1 MTPASWN
8 EKSLEDLI
16 ETHLLAS
23 GYEKGTSASFDRINA
38 LDRAALLRFLES
50 TQKDA
55 LDLYRD
61 EAGAKWQDKLFE
73 ALALSIGR
81 WGVVHALLNGFKC
94 GASGKFALYYPRPT
108 VLSTQAQVDRWNSN
122 VFSITRQLH
131 FSNIAAA
138 DSLDMAV
145 FVNGLPIATFE
156 LKNAFTHQNVVHA
169 MRQYKDDR
177 PAKEPLFNFG
187 RCLVHFAVDSDEA
200 YMTTH
205 LRDAK
210 TGFLPFNKGT
220 ANGGGNPPGDVG
232 PRTAY
237 LWEQV
242 FTPDGLGELLE
253 GFAKMV
259 EEKGDDNKKL
269 HKLLFPRYH
278 QRDCV
283 LKLLAHA
290 ANKGAGHKYLI
301 QHSAGSGKS
310 NTIGWLC
317 KGLVGLQQGGDALF
331 DTVVLV
337 TDLRILDSQIAAT
350 VLSIVDDKNLVM
362 HAQKGSF
369 ELKHALQSG
378 KKIVVTTIQ
387 KFPFVLDQ
395 IGDLPQSRFAIVIDE
410 AHSSQGGKVAG
421 KMNAALGGGFVDDD
435 DEPFEDKLNAL
446 MEARKM
452 LPNASYFA
460 FTATPKPKTLETF
473 GELGGDG
480 SFAPFHQYTM
490 KQAIAEGFI
499 LDVLKNYTT
508 YNTFYTLVKKIDSD
522 PDFEVSKAQKKLRA
536 MVERHPDSIAKKAAI
551 MLEHFTG
558 EVVNRMDNR
567 ARAMIVTGGIEQAIR
582 YKWAV
587 DAWLREHHANFEA
600 IVAFSGE
607 KEVDGNKF
615 TEEGMNGFESGKI
628 KARFREPKFR
638 LLIVADKFQTGFDE
652 PLLHTM
658 YVDKMLGGV
667 QAVQTLSRLNRCH
680 PLKTETFVLDFANK
694 AEVVRE
700 AFEPFYEGTTLVEE
714 TDINRLNFLQD
725 DIEKAQLWTHDE
737 IEDWCARLLNGED
750 RQTLEPKLDAV
761 VERYKE
767 LEEDEQVKFKGDLK
781 NFLRGYEF
789 LSSIRPFK
797 RADWEMLSI
806 FGGLLLPKL
815 PAPKEDDLAKGVLEA
830 TGLHSYR
837 VVRENANLKLNLE
850 GDGEIEPAQ
859 ISGGG
864 LKPEAKLDKLSQII
878 KDFNDRFGRDATA
891 QQADFIAKDAPGAVA
906 GDEDYLAA
914 KAHSDKENAREVYAK
929 KFKAEIVKRLQTDT
943 EFYKVLLQN
952 QELQKWVIE
961 TNFESDYGEGL
972 V

>member
-1 MTPASWN
+1 MRRERQICVVFSASLGVVDTRPKDSLAVQPLFRHAPAS
-8 EKSLEDLI
+8 
-16 ETHLLAS
+16 
-23 GYEKGTSASFDRINA
+23 
-38 LDRAALLRFLES
+38 
-50 TQKDA
+50 
-55 LDLYRD
+55 
-61 EAGAKWQDKLFE
+61 
-73 ALALSIGR
+73 
-81 WGVVHALLNGFKC
+81 
-94 GASGKFALYYPRPT
+94 
-108 VLSTQAQVDRWNSN
+108 
-122 VFSITRQLH
+122 FSQ
-131 FSNIAAA
+131 IAAA
-138 DSLDMAV
+138 DSLDLAL
-145 FVNGLPIATFE
+145 FVNGLPVATLE
-156 LKNAFTHQNVVHA
+156 LKNAYTGQTVVHA

-177 PAKEPLFNFG
+177 PSKEPLFKFG
-187 RCLVHFAVDSDEA
+187 RSLVHFAVDSDEA
-200 YMTTH
+200 YFSTH
-205 LRDAK
+205 LNDVK
-210 TGFLPFNKGT
+210 TIFYPFNKGT
-220 ANGGGNPPGDVG
+220 KSGGGNPPSNVG
-232 PRTAY
+232 PRTSY
-237 LWEQV
+237 LWEEI
-242 FTPDGLGELLE
+242 FSKNGLGELLE

-259 EEKGDDNKKL
+259 EERGDDGKKK

-283 LKLLAHA
+283 QKLLSHA
-290 ANKGAGHKYLI
+290 QTHGAGQKYLV

-317 KGLVGLQQGGDALF
+317 KGLVGLQYQGATLF

-337 TDLRILDSQIAAT
+337 TDLRVLDSQIAAT
-350 VLSIVDDKNLVM
+350 VLSIVDDKNLVE
-362 HAQKGSF
+362 HASKGSF
-369 ELKHALQSG
+369 QLRHALQSG
-378 KKIVVTTIQ
+378 KKIIITTIQ

-395 IGDLPQSRFAIVIDE
+395 IGDLPQARFAIVIDE

-421 KMNAALGGGFVDDD
+421 KMNAALGGGLSDDD

-473 GELGGDG
+473 GVPNAEGGFDPIHEY
-480 SFAPFHQYTM
+480 SM

-508 YNTFYTLVKKIDSD
+508 YQTFYTLVKKIETD

-536 MVERHPDSIAKKAAI
+536 MVERHPDAIEKKAQI
-551 MLEHFTG
+551 MLEHFSG
-558 EVVNRMDNR
+558 EVANRMNNS
-567 ARAMIVTGGIEQAIR
+567 ARAMIVCSGIENAIR

-587 DAWLREHHANFEA
+587 DKWLQENHSPFGA

-607 KEVDGNKF
+607 KEVDGAKY
-615 TEEGMNGFESGKI
+615 TEEGMNGFDGGKI
-628 KARFREPKFR
+628 KEKFKEPAFR
-638 LLIVADKFQTGFDE
+638 LLIVAEKFQTGFDE

-658 YVDKMLGGV
+658 YVDKVLGGV

-694 AEVVRE
+694 TEAIKS
-700 AFEPFYEGTTLVEE
+700 AFEPYYDQTTLVEP

-725 DIEKAQLWTHDE
+725 DLEKPQLWTSDE
-737 IEDWCARLLNGED
+737 IEDWCKRLLAGES
-750 RQTLEPKLDAV
+750 RLTLEPKIDIV
-761 VERYKE
+761 VERYKL

-789 LSSIRPFK
+789 LSAIRPFK
-797 RADWEMLSI
+797 RADWEMLSL
-806 FGGLLLPKL
+806 FGGFLLPKL
-815 PAPKEDDLAKGVLEA
+815 PAPQEDDLAKGVLEA

-837 VVRENANLKLNLE
+837 VVRENAQMKLELE

-878 KDFNDRFGRDATA
+878 RDFNERFGKDTSAA
-891 QQADFIAKDAPGAVA
+891 QADFIAKDAPGAVA
-906 GDEDYLAA
+906 SDEDYLAA

-943 EFYKVLLQN
+943 EFYKTLIQN
-952 QELQKWVIE
+952 KELQAWLIE
-961 TNFESDYGEGL
+961 TNFEADYGSDA